1 MRRRKKP
8 TPKKKNRPKNK
19 FSTTGSRPEKT
30 ANIRNRPPLPDR
42 PGACRIQARPG
53 GYGGTSGRDG
63 KIFARLA
70 ANPLYYVITSMKN
83 STKSISRNLIFA
95 ILIFLTLAAI
105 FSAYNLPLEKIKD
118 VQVSTIVEQING
130 EQVKSVEIRGDEL
143 LVELNDGGKEK
154 AAKEPGESF
163 TTLLSNYKVTPE
175 KMQKVTVSVKQ
186 ESGFVFWFGTL
197 APFLIPFIFVAVF
210 IYFMMRQVQGANIK
224 ALSFG
229 HSGAREYPKN
239 AKDRVTFKEV
249 AGVKEAKEELMEVV
263 EFLRNPKKFINLGA
277 KIPKGVLL
285 MGSPG
290 TGKTLLARAVAGE
303 ANVPFFHISG
313 SEFVEMFVGVGASR
327 VRDLFMRAKK
337 NAPCIVFIDEIDAVG
352 RQRGAGLGGSHDERE
367 QTLNQILVEMDG
379 FDPNQGVI
387 VLAATNRPDVLDPAL
402 LRPGR
407 FDRRIV
413 LDEPDINDREAI
425 LTLHA
430 KNKPLAEDV
439 NLRRI
444 AERTPGFSGADLA
457 NLINEGAILAARRNK
472 KKIEMAELIESI
484 EKVLLG
490 PERKSHIKSENEMKI
505 TAYHEVGHALLA
517 HLLPNANPVHKVS
530 IISRGMAAG
539 YTLKVPSEDKHMH
552 TKAEFLDEL
561 VSALGGYTAEIEIF
575 GTDYLTTGAKQ
586 DLEVSTEIA
595 RRMATEYG
603 MSDKLGPRTYGKRD
617 EMVFLGKEIHRER
630 DYSEKIAE
638 DIDSEIN
645 RILGDSLVRAQAL
658 IRGNR
663 PLLDK
668 IVAELLNK
676 ETLEKENFEALFEGV
691 DVPPKIT
698 GGGNRHSPAS
708 DLPATA

>member
-1 MRRRKKP
+1 
-8 TPKKKNRPKNK
+8 
-19 FSTTGSRPEKT
+19 
-30 ANIRNRPPLPDR
+30 
-42 PGACRIQARPG
+42 
-53 GYGGTSGRDG
+53 
-63 KIFARLA
+63 
-70 ANPLYYVITSMKN
+70 MKN
-83 STKSISRNLIFA
+83 STKSISRNLVLA
-95 ILIFLTLAAI
+95 IVIFLTMAAI
-105 FSAYNLPLEKIKD
+105 LSFYNLPVDKIKD

-130 EQVKSVEIRGDEL
+130 EQIKTVEIRGDEL
-143 LVELNDGGKEK
+143 LVELNDGSKEK

-163 TTLLSNYKVTPE
+163 TALLSNYKVAPE
-175 KMQKVTVSVKQ
+175 KMQKVIISVKQ
-186 ESGFVFWFGTL
+186 ESGFVFWFSTL
-197 APFLIPFIFVAVF
+197 APFLIPFLFVAIF
-210 IYFMMRQVQGANIK
+210 IYFMMRQVQGANVK

-239 AKDRVTFKEV
+239 AKDRVTFKDV
-249 AGVKEAKEELMEVV
+249 AGVREAKEELMEVV
-263 EFLRNPKKFINLGA
+263 EFLRNPKKFIILGA

-285 MGSPG
+285 MGGPG

-430 KNKPLAEDV
+430 KNKPLAEDI

-472 KKIEMAELIESI
+472 KKIEMSELIESI

-517 HLLPNANPVHKVS
+517 HMLPNANPVHKVS

-539 YTLKVPSEDKHMH
+539 YTMKVPSEDKHMH

-561 VSALGGYTAEIEIF
+561 VSALGGYTAESEIF
-575 GTDYLTTGAKQ
+575 GPENLTTGAKH

-595 RRMATEYG
+595 RRMVTDYG

-630 DYSEKIAE
+630 DYSESIAE
-638 DIDSEIN
+638 DIDAEIN
-645 RILGDSLVRAQAL
+645 RFLHEALTQAKTM
-658 IRGNR
+658 IRENR

-668 IVAELLNK
+668 VAAELLKK
-676 ETLEKENFEALFEGV
+676 ETLEKEAFEALFEGV
-691 DVPPKIT
+691 NVPPKIT
-698 GGGNRHSPAS
+698 GSANRHSPAS
-708 DLPATA
+708 DLPPTA